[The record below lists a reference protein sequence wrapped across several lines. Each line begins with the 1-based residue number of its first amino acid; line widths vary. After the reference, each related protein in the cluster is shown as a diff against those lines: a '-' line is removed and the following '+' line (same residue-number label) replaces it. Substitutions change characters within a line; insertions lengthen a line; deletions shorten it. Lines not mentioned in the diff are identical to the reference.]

1 MLGFRKNSNSRT
13 QTIKERRPQTYTIRE
28 RISRKK
34 GAGTQDTEVDAMR
47 SAGLFIDVEI
57 PVDKARILRY
67 IQVQIGRSDIGR

>member
-47 SAGLFIDVEI
+47 SVGLFIDVEI